1 MKTDKVLLE
10 ILNNRFSAIVNE
22 MGYVVYRTGFTVFVK
37 ETQDY
42 GVGLVAPTGE
52 LFAYPQEVGV
62 ANMLGMPMEDAI
74 AAIPTYQPG
83 DVIITNDPYTTGGM
97 CTHLPDIHLFKP
109 LFYQGEL
116 ICFAWDFI
124 HSSDVGGL
132 VPGSIAPSAYDI
144 YQEGLVIPPR
154 KLYKAGELQQDLLDL
169 ILANCRIPEQN
180 WGDLKALLAAL
191 NTAER
196 RLNEV
201 IERYGVETVKQGID
215 DLLGYGE
222 ESSRAIIAQ
231 IPDGTYTFADY
242 VEGDVT
248 TRIPLRIKLALSVQG
263 SDMHLD
269 FTGTDPQIRAAFNVP
284 TFGKTHHWLTVGLV
298 TFLRTKNPAIPLNKG
313 ILRPVR
319 TTVPQ
324 GTLLNPQPP
333 ASCGIRYATAIR
345 VIDVTF
351 GALSQAVNDVVPAA
365 GAGQVAIVLISMPDY
380 HSGGYKVSVLQPMQG
395 GSGGRPGK
403 DGIDGGDF
411 SAGFLRNI
419 PTEMLEAD
427 IPILVQKYMFPNDT
441 IPAGQFRGGL
451 GVDFQFQVFTPHAIV
466 TARGMERHRF
476 RPWGRQGGSAG
487 TLARTRVNPGTER
500 ERDIGIIDI
509 LKLEP
514 QDVVHIMTPCGG
526 GYGDP
531 LRRDPEKVLKDVQDE
546 FISLETAE
554 TEYGVVIRQERVDAE
569 QTEKLRQQL
578 RAKRDQLK
586 PFDLGIERE
595 EYERLWPPIVQDHL
609 STLLLELPATLRSY
623 FRARIWKDMTTDPRY
638 KEQPPSYEDLLSC
651 IQSIQ
656 QEMEQ
661 IMPGESS

>member
-1 MKTDKVLLE
+1 MQTDKVLLE

-22 MGYVVYRTGFTVFVK
+22 MGYIVYRTGFTVFVK

-74 AAIPTYQPG
+74 ATIPEYRPG

-97 CTHLPDIHLFKP
+97 CTHLPDIHLYKP
-109 LFYQGEL
+109 FFYKGEL
-116 ICFAWDFI
+116 ICFLWDFI

-144 YQEGLVIPPR
+144 YQEGLIIPPR
-154 KLYKAGELQQDLLDL
+154 KLYREGKLDQELLDM

-191 NTAER
+191 NTGER
-196 RLNEV
+196 RLTEV
-201 IERYGVETVKQGID
+201 IERYGVETVKQGIT
-215 DLLGYGE
+215 DLLAYGE
-222 ESSRAIIAQ
+222 QSARAIIAD
-231 IPDGTYTFADY
+231 IPDGTYTFSDY

-248 TRIPLRIKLALSVQG
+248 TQIPLRIKLALTVQG
-263 SDMHLD
+263 SDMYLD

-298 TFLRTKNPAIPLNKG
+298 TFLRTKNPSIPLNKG
-313 ILRPVR
+313 ILRPVH
-319 TTVPQ
+319 TTVPS
-324 GTLLNPQPP
+324 GTLLNPVPP

-351 GALSQAVNDVVPAA
+351 GALSQAIDDVVPAA

-380 HSGGYKVSVLQPMQG
+380 QSGGYKVSVLQPMQG
-395 GSGGRPGK
+395 GSGGRPVK

-427 IPILVQKYMFPNDT
+427 IPILVHKYMFPDDT
-441 IPAGQFRGGL
+441 LPAGQFRGGL
-451 GVDFQFQVFTPHAIV
+451 GVDFRFQVFTPHCIV

-476 RPWGRQGGSAG
+476 RPWGRKGGSAG
-487 TLARTRVNPGTER
+487 TRALTKVNPGTEQ
-500 ERDIGIIDI
+500 EQNIGIIDI

-514 QDVVHIMTPCGG
+514 YDLVQIMTPCGG

-531 LRRDPEKVLKDVQDE
+531 LDRDPDKVLKDVEDE
-546 FISLETAE
+546 FITREAAE
-554 TEYGVVIRQERVDAE
+554 SEYGVVIRNGRVDQA
-569 QTEKLRQQL
+569 QTEALRHRLQTS
-578 RAKRDQLK
+578 RILK
-586 PFDLGIERE
+586 PFDYGSERE
-595 EYERLWPPIVQDHL
+595 EYEWLWPPEVQD
-609 STLLLELPATLRSY
+609 
-623 FRARIWKDMTTDPRY
+623 
-638 KEQPPSYEDLLSC
+638 
-651 IQSIQ
+651 
-656 QEMEQ
+656 
-661 IMPGESS
+661 